1 MLIAGARLGP
11 YEYVTL
17 DMSPGYG
24 ALLGQPIGAAAA
36 MVFDALNYCML
47 LPGPEA
53 QKHYGPALI
62 DDHTPTPLHARCSRA
77 RLAAV
82 LGTGLM
88 LWLMAMGWF
97 FTKAAKPRPAR

>member
-1 MLIAGARLGP
+1 MPIAGAHLVP
-11 YEYVTL
+11 YAYVTL

-24 ALLGQPIGAAAA
+24 ALLGQPIAAAAA

-53 QKHYGPALI
+53 QQHYGPALI
-62 DDHTPTPLHARCSRA
+62 DDHTPTPPHAPFSRA

-82 LGTGLM
+82 LGTSLM
-88 LWLMAMGWF
+88 LWLIAMDWF
-97 FTKAAKPRPAR
+97 FTKEATPRPAR